1 MGKVWRM
8 FLEETSQFLIKNAS
22 IIHGSSVLNAK
33 HKKIL
38 MQIKNI
44 IQLKDEFR

>member
-1 MGKVWRM
+1 MDWVWKM

-22 IIHGSSVLNAK
+22 IIHGSSILNAE

-38 MQIKNI
+38 IQIKNI